1 MTKTNRDI
9 NSQEWDFLIK
19 EYCESGLSAARWCQD
34 KGYSKSQLYWQL
46 RKRRSSN
53 PKSQSIQWVSLKS
66 EPKNEQNYIK
76 VKIGCAEITVY
87 DSFNNSLFNEVAK
100 ALIAIC

>member
-1 MTKTNRDI
+1 MTKTNRNVSI
-9 NSQEWDFLIK
+9 REWDCLIK
-19 EYCESGLSAARWCQD
+19 EYCESGLSAARWCRD

-46 RKRRSSN
+46 RKRRISN

-76 VKIGCAEITVY
+76 VKIGCAEIIVH
-87 DSFNNSLFNEVAK
+87 DSFNNSLFSEVAK
-100 ALIAIC
+100 ALIALC